1 MITFPIVV
9 CRLIQDNVIFVESN
23 LLFPPCFVGL
33 FALFTFSL
41 PDGHRLLL
49 KKEIMEQQ
57 ILKYRIDRL
66 LGEGGMSRVWLGV
79 DPVTGQRVAIKVLH
93 PHLAEHNKIRALF
106 LQEAESLAKLDH
118 PGIVMLVDYNPEQ
131 LVLVQ
136 QYIDGMDLEE
146 YITHHRGP
154 IPEEEAKELFCK
166 MLEAFA
172 YVHSNKVIHRDIK
185 PANILMTRGNHIKVV
200 DFGIAKETETGRDT
214 STGTPMGTIPYMS
227 PEQIKSNPGEK
238 IDHRTDIYSLGV
250 LLHQMLTGKPP
261 YDTQKESLFD
271 IQLKI
276 VQEPLPRMQGI
287 YEYVSKEMQ
296 AVVDKATAK
305 DRNRRYQ
312 SCEEFLRAVKA
323 LKTPSTPP
331 SKPDWREWLRDK
343 RVMAGVGVA
352 LLLLFALVVFLNS
365 GVPEQWKKQDA
376 AKRYEQGKSLYDAGN
391 YADARALFETAAGNG
406 NVNAQFCLASI
417 YDSGQGVTKDYA
429 EAIKWYR
436 MAGAQGSVDAQ
447 NNLGEIYYL
456 GKDGTVN
463 YAEAAKW
470 YRPAAE
476 QGNMNAQFHLGYM
489 YDTSQGVTRDY
500 VEAIKWYRLAGAQ
513 GSVGAQNN
521 LGEIYYYG
529 NSGKVNYGEAAKWYR
544 PAAEQGNMNAQFR
557 LGYMYESS
565 QGVTRDYAE
574 AVKWYRLAA
583 NQGGA
588 VAQNN
593 LGRLYDGGYGVTQN
607 YAEALKWFR
616 LAAVQGNPVAQN
628 NLGIMYEYG
637 QGVAANRA
645 LAKEWYKKSCNN
657 GCKDGCDNLRSLN
670 EE

>member
-1 MITFPIVV
+1 M
-9 CRLIQDNVIFVESN
+9 QDNLMFMKSN
-23 LLFPPCFVGL
+23 LIFPLCFVGL
-33 FALFTFSL
+33 IALFTFSL

-93 PHLAEHNKIRALF
+93 PHLADHNKIRALF

-166 MLEAFA
+166 MLDAFA

-305 DRNRRYQ
+305 DRNKRYQ

-323 LKTPSTPP
+323 LKPPSSPP

-343 RVMAGVGVA
+343 RVMAGAGV
-352 LLLLFALVVFLNS
+352 LLLIMVSLFALNFMPKGAEPLVEAPVAAPAAVAVVPPVAVAPP
-365 GVPEQWKKQDA
+365 VPVAVDPLPQISEAPAPVAEVIKHKIGE
-376 AKRYEQGKSLYDAGN
+376 RYGGGIIFY
-391 YADARALFETAAGNG
+391 
-406 NVNAQFCLASI
+406 
-417 YDSGQGVTKDYA
+417 
-429 EAIKWYR
+429 
-436 MAGAQGSVDAQ
+436 VDATGQ
-447 NNLGEIYYL
+447 RGLIAAESDLPGGEIY
-456 GKDGTVN
+456 TW
-463 YAEAAKW
+463 EAAKKACRELVKNGQSDW
-470 YRPAAE
+470 
-476 QGNMNAQFHLGYM
+476 
-489 YDTSQGVTRDY
+489 
-500 VEAIKWYRLAGAQ
+500 RL
-513 GSVGAQNN
+513 
-521 LGEIYYYG
+521 
-529 NSGKVNYGEAAKWYR
+529 
-544 PAAEQGNMNAQFR
+544 P
-557 LGYMYESS
+557 
-565 QGVTRDYAE
+565 T
-574 AVKWYRLAA
+574 
-583 NQGGA
+583 
-588 VAQNN
+588 
-593 LGRLYDGGYGVTQN
+593 
-607 YAEALKWFR
+607 
-616 LAAVQGNPVAQN
+616 
-628 NLGIMYEYG
+628 
-637 QGVAANRA
+637 
-645 LAKEWYKKSCNN
+645 KEELNKLYKKRSAVGGFASDVYWSSSEYNAYYAWYQDFV
-657 GCKDGCDNLRSLN
+657 DGYQVVITKSIEWRVRPVRAFTH
-670 EE
+670 